1 MGDREVETW
10 FVVRPRQSLSRTF
23 YEHLEEQ
30 EMGCPF
36 WNGSRSTCV
45 DVDVDR
51 FEYDIIINSI
61 KISSFLRIHLAEKVV
76 WPMFC

>member
-1 MGDREVETW
+1 
-10 FVVRPRQSLSRTF
+10 
-23 YEHLEEQ
+23 
-30 EMGCPF
+30 MGCPF

-76 WPMFC
+76 WPMIGQRSAPLSMCKVHLRVLVD